1 MFNEERESH
10 EDERLY
16 MERVKEQLKQ
26 FGQEQNF
33 MNKRKAEYL
42 ELLKQPCYRE
52 TNIRVKLP
60 NNWVW
65 ECTFSPLETLQ
76 TLVQIFHEVP
86 LTHSDSDRQEH
97 GVLPLHDASGA
108 EAEGS
113 DSSEDLL

>member
-86 LTHSDSDRQEH
+86 IPSLR
-97 GVLPLHDASGA
+97 L
-108 EAEGS
+108 
-113 DSSEDLL
+113 